1 MTWTKQQIR
10 DARKIELAPLLIRRG
25 FRLRPLQNGNTLVED
40 HPDLVVKQH
49 YWTWPSKEIHGNAI
63 DFLVLVEGKSFHQAM
78 QILAAH
84 SGRKGEQE
92 EQEIPIPIRTPG
104 HHTDGDG
111 NKTRQE
117 RGNYSE
123 ITR

>member
-1 MTWTKQQIR
+1 MWSKLQIR
-10 DARKIELAPLLIRRG
+10 QARKIELAPLLNRLG

-40 HPDLVVKQH
+40 YPDLVVKQH
-49 YWTWPSKEIHGNAI
+49 YWTWPTKEIHGNAI

-84 SGRKGEQE
+84 IGQEGEQE
-92 EQEIPIPIRTPG
+92 KYCQRAVPVGAPA
-104 HHTDGDG
+104 HNMDDDG
-111 NKTRQE
+111 NKTREE
-117 RGNYSE
+117 RGNRSE